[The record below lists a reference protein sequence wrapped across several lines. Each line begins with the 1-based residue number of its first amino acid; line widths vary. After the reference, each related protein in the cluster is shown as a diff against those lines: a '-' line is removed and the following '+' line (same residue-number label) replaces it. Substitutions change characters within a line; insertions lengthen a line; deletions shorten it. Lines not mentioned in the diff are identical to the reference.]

1 MQKRREDGSNAKRS
15 KIIWLC
21 ECHSYSV
28 FLRNYKLLE
37 VRQFACSRLLGF
49 MLNKWFLMRKFVVS
63 SDDNLPCSLL
73 VSLSNSACRALWVL
87 MKSFLSRQWESLRS
101 EEGHSAEKVKAH
113 GICWVMSPSLAH
125 RKTESLFL
133 LSNLK
138 FIKTSGKQTQ
148 EKLFQ
153 KHYTFRL
160 PIPLKMK
167 SVAMG
172 VGGKEP
178 PRIYRRLDQ
187 NVPRRQKAL
196 LSSLLNPLCWR
207 GRAEDFGQ

>member
-1 MQKRREDGSNAKRS
+1 
-15 KIIWLC
+15 
-21 ECHSYSV
+21 
-28 FLRNYKLLE
+28 
-37 VRQFACSRLLGF
+37 

-73 VSLSNSACRALWVL
+73 VSLSNSASRALWVL

-113 GICWVMSPSLAH
+113 GICWVMRPFPAH
-125 RKTESLFL
+125 RKIESRFL

-153 KHYTFRL
+153 KHYAFRP

-167 SVAMG
+167 STAKG

-178 PRIYRRLDQ
+178 PRTYRRLDQ
-187 NVPRRQKAL
+187 NV
-196 LSSLLNPLCWR
+196 NWR
-207 GRAEDFGQ
+207 HCCRPC

>member
-1 MQKRREDGSNAKRS
+1 
-15 KIIWLC
+15 
-21 ECHSYSV
+21 
-28 FLRNYKLLE
+28 
-37 VRQFACSRLLGF
+37 
-49 MLNKWFLMRKFVVS
+49 MRKFVVS

-73 VSLSNSACRALWVL
+73 VSLWNSACRALWVL

-113 GICWVMSPSLAH
+113 GICWVMSPYLAH
-125 RKTESLFL
+125 RKTESIFL

-178 PRIYRRLDQ
+178 PRRYRRLDQ
-187 NVPRRQKAL
+187 NVPQRQKAL

-207 GRAEDFGQ
+207 GRAEDFSQSIVRVYITSRAVSPALYPGIHTPRTVSQGRGWLIVWSLDEERGDYVTCSGIWH